1 MEPATLP
8 LAGAV
13 VWGQPPESLPMSAIN
28 VNTMAVSQLES
39 VDPSSSLQEE
49 F

>member
-13 VWGQPPESLPMSAIN
+13 VWGQPPESLLMSAIN